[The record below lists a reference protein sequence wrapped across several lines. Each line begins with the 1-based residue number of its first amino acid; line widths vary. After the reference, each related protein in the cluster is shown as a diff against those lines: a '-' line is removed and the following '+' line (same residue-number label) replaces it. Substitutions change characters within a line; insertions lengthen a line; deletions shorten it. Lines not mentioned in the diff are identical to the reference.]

1 MKIATKTSIAITT
14 RRTFGRISFDILDSL
29 DTRLLYERYLL
40 NFTNKDYSAVKVLFI
55 NLYKLYKI
63 DGYWYNFVMD
73 LFDLQNNA
81 ERLAPL
87 AERMRPS
94 TIDEFLGQGRIV
106 GEGSLLRRAIS
117 ADRLGSCI
125 FYGPPGTGKTTLANI
140 IAESTN
146 ANFVKLNAV
155 TSGVA
160 DAKKVIEEAKD
171 LLRIYG
177 KRTYLLL
184 DECHRW
190 NKAQS
195 DSVLA
200 AIEQGYIIFI
210 GSTTENPYVSMTR
223 AIVSRCRI
231 FAFSRLSEDDVK
243 RGLERALSDK
253 DKGLGNMNLQV
264 APDALAHI
272 AWASGGDMRTAL
284 NALELACLTT
294 HADDD
299 GVIRVDRDVAEQSV
313 QQKALSVTEDMY
325 YDMISAFIKS
335 MRGSDSSAALYWAER
350 LLEAG
355 CDPML
360 IARRIMIH
368 ACEDVG
374 LADPNAIVVA
384 QSCVSAF
391 EKIGLPEGKIPLA
404 EGIIYVSEAPKS
416 NQVVEALALADNAV
430 KTVKRES
437 VPLYLRDP
445 NFKGKDDA
453 VSGYKYPHNYG
464 GWVEQQY
471 LPDELKD
478 AKFYYPTDNGFEKT
492 IKERQSQR
500 KPQKDK

>member
-1 MKIATKTSIAITT
+1 M
-14 RRTFGRISFDILDSL
+14 
-29 DTRLLYERYLL
+29 
-40 NFTNKDYSAVKVLFI
+40 
-55 NLYKLYKI
+55 
-63 DGYWYNFVMD
+63 
-73 LFDLQNNA
+73 
-81 ERLAPL
+81 APL
-87 AERMRPS
+87 AERMRPR
-94 TIDEFLGQGRIV
+94 TLDEFLGQGRIV

-117 ADRLGSCI
+117 ADKLGSCI

-140 IAESTN
+140 IAENTN

-160 DAKKVIEEAKD
+160 DAKKVIDEARD
-171 LLRIYG
+171 LLRMYG

-195 DSVLA
+195 DSVLQ

-231 FAFSRLSEDDVK
+231 FNFSRLTEQDILK
-243 RGLERALSDK
+243 GLERAVKDK
-253 DKGLGNMNLQV
+253 DRGLGNMNLV
-264 APDALAHI
+264 VSDDALHHI

-284 NALELACLTT
+284 NALELAALTT
-294 HADDD
+294 HAGED
-299 GVIRVDRDVAEQSV
+299 GVIRVGKEEAEQSI
-313 QQKALSVTEDMY
+313 QQKALSMTEDMY

-335 MRGSDSSAALYWAER
+335 MRGSDSNAALYWAER
-350 LLEAG
+350 LIETG

-384 QSCVSAF
+384 TSCVQAF
-391 EKIGLPEGKIPLA
+391 ERIGLPEGRIPLA

-416 NQVVEALALADNAV
+416 NKVVEALGGADNAV
-430 KTVKRES
+430 KTIKHET

-445 NFKGKDDA
+445 NYKGNEEK
-453 VSGYKYPHNYG
+453 VSGYKYPHDYG
-464 GWVEQQY
+464 GWVKQQY
-471 LPDELKD
+471 LPDEIKD
-478 AKFYYPTDNGFEKT
+478 AKFYEPTENGFEKV
-492 IKERQSQR
+492 IKERQDKR
-500 KPQKDK
+500 K

>member
-1 MKIATKTSIAITT
+1 
-14 RRTFGRISFDILDSL
+14 
-29 DTRLLYERYLL
+29 
-40 NFTNKDYSAVKVLFI
+40 
-55 NLYKLYKI
+55 
-63 DGYWYNFVMD
+63 
-73 LFDLQNNA
+73 
-81 ERLAPL
+81 
-87 AERMRPS
+87 
-94 TIDEFLGQGRIV
+94 
-106 GEGSLLRRAIS
+106 
-117 ADRLGSCI
+117 
-125 FYGPPGTGKTTLANI
+125 PGTGKPTLANI

-160 DAKKVIEEAKD
+160 DAKKVIEEAKE
-171 LLRIYG
+171 LLRVYG

-223 AIVSRCRI
+223 AIVSRCRV
-231 FAFSRLSEDDVK
+231 FSFSRLQEDDI
-243 RGLERALSDK
+243 RNGLKRALSDK
-253 DKGLGNMNLQV
+253 EKGLGDMNLNV
-264 APDALAHI
+264 SEEALNHI

-284 NALELACLTT
+284 NALELACMTT
-294 HADDD
+294 HADEN
-299 GVIRVDRDVAEQSV
+299 GVINVGRDEAEQSI
-313 QQKALSVTEDMY
+313 QQKSLSVTEDMY

-350 LLEAG
+350 LIQAG

-391 EKIGLPEGKIPLA
+391 ERIGLPEGRIPLA

-416 NQVVEALALADNAV
+416 NTVVEALGLAENAV
-430 KTVKRES
+430 KNIKHER

-445 NFKGKDDA
+445 SYKGKDEA
-453 VSGYKYPHNYG
+453 VSGYKYPHSYG
-464 GWVEQQY
+464 GWVE
-471 LPDELKD
+471 
-478 AKFYYPTDNGFEKT
+478 
-492 IKERQSQR
+492 
-500 KPQKDK
+500 

>member
-1 MKIATKTSIAITT
+1 
-14 RRTFGRISFDILDSL
+14 
-29 DTRLLYERYLL
+29 
-40 NFTNKDYSAVKVLFI
+40 
-55 NLYKLYKI
+55 
-63 DGYWYNFVMD
+63 MD
-73 LFDLQNNA
+73 LFDYQDNIKTMS
-81 ERLAPL
+81 PL
-87 AERMRPS
+87 AERMRPR
-94 TIDEFLGQGRIV
+94 TLDEFLGQGKIV

-117 ADRLGSCI
+117 ADKLGSCI

-140 IAESTN
+140 IAENTN

-160 DAKKVIEEAKD
+160 DAKKVIDEAKD
-171 LLRIYG
+171 LLRMYG

-195 DSVLA
+195 DSVLQ

-231 FAFSRLSEDDVK
+231 FSFSRLTEDDIKKGLK
-243 RGLERALSDK
+243 RAVEDKER
-253 DKGLGNMNLQV
+253 GLGNMNLV
-264 APDALAHI
+264 VSDEAIAHL
-272 AWASGGDMRTAL
+272 AWASAGDLRTAL
-284 NALELACLTT
+284 NALELAALTT
-294 HADDD
+294 HAGSD
-299 GVIRVDRDVAEQSV
+299 GVIRVGKEEAEQSI
-313 QQKALSVTEDMY
+313 QQKALSMTEDMY

-335 MRGSDSSAALYWAER
+335 MRGSDSNAALYWAER
-350 LLEAG
+350 LIEAG

-360 IARRIMIH
+360 IGRRIMIH

-384 QSCVSAF
+384 TSCVQAF

-416 NQVVEALALADNAV
+416 NKVVEALGGAENAV
-430 KTVKRES
+430 KTIKHET

-445 NFKGKDDA
+445 NYKGVDEK
-453 VSGYKYPHNYG
+453 VSGYKYPHSYG
-464 GWVEQQY
+464 GWVKQQY
-471 LPDELKD
+471 LPDEIKD
-478 AKFYYPTDNGFEKT
+478 AVFYEPTDNGFEKV
-492 IKERQSQR
+492 IKERQEKR
-500 KPQKDK
+500 K

>member
-1 MKIATKTSIAITT
+1 
-14 RRTFGRISFDILDSL
+14 
-29 DTRLLYERYLL
+29 
-40 NFTNKDYSAVKVLFI
+40 
-55 NLYKLYKI
+55 
-63 DGYWYNFVMD
+63 MD
-73 LFDLQNNA
+73 LFDLQNNV
-81 ERLAPL
+81 EKMAPL
-87 AERMRPS
+87 AERMRPR
-94 TIDEFLGQGRIV
+94 TLDEFLGQGKIV
-106 GEGSLLRRAIS
+106 GEGSLLRRAIA

-140 IAESTN
+140 IASTTN

-160 DAKKVIEEAKD
+160 DAKKVIEEAREN
-171 LLRIYG
+171 LRMYG

-195 DSVLA
+195 DSVLQ
-200 AIEQGYIIFI
+200 AIEQGFIIFI

-223 AIVSRCRI
+223 AIVSRCRV
-231 FAFSRLSEDDVK
+231 FSFSRLSEEDILA
-243 RGLERALSDK
+243 GLRRALK
-253 DKGLGNMNLQV
+253 DERGLGNVNLEV
-264 APDALAHI
+264 SEEALHHL
-272 AWASGGDMRTAL
+272 AWASGGDLRTAL
-284 NALELACLTT
+284 NALELAAMST
-294 HADDD
+294 HAGED
-299 GVIRVDRDVAEQSV
+299 GIIHIGKTEAEQSI

-335 MRGSDSSAALYWAER
+335 MRGSDSNAALYWAER
-350 LLEAG
+350 LIEAG

-374 LADPNAIVVA
+374 MADPNAIVVA
-384 QSCVSAF
+384 TACVTAF
-391 EKIGLPEGKIPLA
+391 ERIGLPEGRIPLS

-416 NQVVEALALADNAV
+416 NKVVVALDSAENAV
-430 KTVKRES
+430 KTVKHES

-445 NFKGKDDA
+445 NYKDKDER
-453 VSGYKYPHNYG
+453 VSGYKYPHSYG

-478 AKFYYPTDNGFEKT
+478 AVFYTPTDHGFEKV
-492 IKERQSQR
+492 IQERQAAR
-500 KPQKDK
+500 RNRTKK

>member
-1 MKIATKTSIAITT
+1 
-14 RRTFGRISFDILDSL
+14 
-29 DTRLLYERYLL
+29 
-40 NFTNKDYSAVKVLFI
+40 
-55 NLYKLYKI
+55 
-63 DGYWYNFVMD
+63 MD
-73 LFDLQNNA
+73 LFDLQNNV

-94 TIDEFLGQGRIV
+94 TLTEFLGQGKIV

-140 IAESTN
+140 IAETTN
-146 ANFVKLNAV
+146 AHFVKLNAV

-160 DAKKVIEEAKD
+160 DAKKVIEEAKE
-171 LLRIYG
+171 LLRVHG
-177 KRTYLLL
+177 RKTYLLL

-231 FAFSRLSEDDVK
+231 FSFSRLTEADILNGLK
-243 RGLERALSDK
+243 RAIADKER
-253 DKGLGNMNLQV
+253 GLGNFNLQIDE
-264 APDALAHI
+264 DALSHI

-284 NALELACLTT
+284 NALELAALTT
-294 HADDD
+294 HADSN
-299 GVIRVDRDVAEQSV
+299 GVIHVGKEEAEQSI
-313 QQKALSVTEDMY
+313 QQKSLSVTEDMY

-350 LLEAG
+350 LIEAG

-391 EKIGLPEGKIPLA
+391 ERIGLPEGRIPLA

-416 NQVVEALALADNAV
+416 NKVVEALELADKAV
-430 KTVKRES
+430 KSIKRES

-445 NFKGKDDA
+445 SYKGKDEV
-453 VSGYKYPHNYG
+453 VSGYKYPHSYG

-478 AKFYYPTDNGFEKT
+478 EKFYFPTENGFEKV
-492 IKERQSQR
+492 IKERQSERR
-500 KPQKDK
+500 KK

>member
-1 MKIATKTSIAITT
+1 MH
-14 RRTFGRISFDILDSL
+14 
-29 DTRLLYERYLL
+29 
-40 NFTNKDYSAVKVLFI
+40 
-55 NLYKLYKI
+55 
-63 DGYWYNFVMD
+63 MD

-81 ERLAPL
+81 QTMAPL
-87 AERMRPS
+87 AERMRPR
-94 TIDEFLGQGRIV
+94 TLDEFIGQAKIV
-106 GEGSLLRRAIS
+106 GQGSLLRRAIS
-117 ADRLGSCI
+117 ADKLGSCI

-140 IAESTN
+140 IAENTH

-171 LLRIYG
+171 LLRMYG

-195 DSVLA
+195 DSVLQ

-210 GSTTENPYVSMTR
+210 GSTTENPFVSMTR

-231 FAFSRLSEDDVK
+231 FSFSRLTDEDIKV
-243 RGLERALSDK
+243 GLKRALIDK
-253 DKGLGNMNLQV
+253 ERGLGNMRLDV
-264 APDALAHI
+264 SEEAISHLS
-272 AWASGGDMRTAL
+272 WASGGDLRTAL

-294 HADDD
+294 HAGSD
-299 GVIRVDRDVAEQSV
+299 GIIHVGKEEAEQSI
-313 QQKALSVTEDMY
+313 QQKALSMTEDMY

-335 MRGSDSSAALYWAER
+335 MRGSDSNAALYWAER
-350 LLEAG
+350 LIEAG

-384 QSCVSAF
+384 QSCVAAF
-391 EKIGLPEGKIPLA
+391 ERIGLPEGRIPLA
-404 EGIIYVSEAPKS
+404 EGIIYVAEAPKS
-416 NQVVEALALADNAV
+416 NKVVEALDLAENAV
-430 KTVKRES
+430 KNVKHES

-445 NFKGKDDA
+445 NYKGADEK
-453 VSGYKYPHNYG
+453 VSGYKYPHDYG
-464 GWVEQQY
+464 GWVKQQY

-478 AKFYYPTDNGFEKT
+478 EVFYSPTENGFEKT
-492 IKERQSQR
+492 IKERQKNR
-500 KPQKDK
+500 K